1 MEEPDTG
8 APFGSL
14 EEELEYWREQAAH
27 NKHRFGSAFLFKP
40 PKKDGRFS
48 PETF

>member
-1 MEEPDTG
+1 MEEPG
-8 APFGSL
+8 AQFGSL
-14 EEELEYWREQAAH
+14 EEELEYWREQAAR

-40 PKKDGRFS
+40 PKKDGGFS